1 MRYEFSLDEILSEH
15 PYDRPMIVDGVRC
28 HGGFVDEHYV
38 SPRTLVR
45 SEAIAAWQ
53 SRLPAGE
60 LAAVLD
66 PITARIP
73 PHFPNIPQT
82 RLLVREGV
90 TMPLVRILSLIAI
103 VEGFGGD
110 VLRTVPVPPF
120 RERVR
125 EPIDGT
131 ALAHLAALFEAH
143 ARDEAGHRLM
153 WELAR
158 DIALD
163 RPEIPTDLAGA
174 RPPSGSPRLL
184 TEIPA
189 DLEALL
195 LRMLGVL
202 TIEVFAMEAFRWAKA
217 VLGDA
222 SLFARHAEATALVG
236 YIQQDETPHVRY
248 LATVLAE
255 LRCRTLVGS
264 DGATVSGRD
273 IIDRARDMIVAF
285 QTGPAHEANVGF
297 RRKVIERYTAEHPR
311 CEAVLD
317 ELRVLGTA
325 PALSG
330 NVIDVAQDVG
340 GRPTSR

>member
-1 MRYEFSLDEILSEH
+1 MRYDFSFDEILSEH
-15 PYDRPMIVDGVRC
+15 RYERPLVVDGVHC
-28 HGGFVDEHYV
+28 HGGFVGDRYV
-38 SPRTLVR
+38 SPRTFVR
-45 SEAIAAWQ
+45 SDAIAAWQ

-60 LAAVLD
+60 LAAILD
-66 PITARIP
+66 PIAAQIP
-73 PHFPNIPQT
+73 SHFPSASQT

-90 TMPLVRILSLIAI
+90 RMPLVRILSLIAI
-103 VEGFGGD
+103 VEGFGGE
-110 VLRTVPVPPF
+110 VLRIVPVPPLG
-120 RERVR
+120 ERVR
-125 EPIDGT
+125 EPLDRT
-131 ALAHLAALFEAH
+131 ALAHLGALFEAH

-163 RPEIPTDLAGA
+163 RPQIPKDLAGT
-174 RPPSGSPRLL
+174 RPASGNPRLL

-222 SLFARHAEATALVG
+222 SLFPRHADAAALVG
-236 YIQQDETPHVRY
+236 YIQQDETPHVGY

-264 DGATVSGRD
+264 DGTAVAGRAVV
-273 IIDRARDMIVAF
+273 DRARDLIVAF
-285 QTGPAHEANVGF
+285 QTGPAHQANVAF
-297 RRKVIERYTAEHPR
+297 RTQVVERYAADHPR
-311 CEAVLD
+311 RDAVL
-317 ELRVLGTA
+317 EEFRTLGRA
-325 PALSG
+325 A
-330 NVIDVAQDVG
+330 
-340 GRPTSR
+340 

>member
-1 MRYEFSLDEILSEH
+1 MRYDFSFDELLSEH
-15 PYDRPMIVDGVRC
+15 PYDRPLIIDGVRC
-28 HGGFVDEHYV
+28 HGGFVAERYV

-45 SEAIAAWQ
+45 SDAIAAWQ

-60 LAAVLD
+60 IAAILD
-66 PITARIP
+66 PITACIP
-73 PHFPNIPQT
+73 PHFPTASQT

-110 VLRTVPVPPF
+110 VLRTVPVPPL

-163 RPEIPTDLAGA
+163 RPEVPADLAGT
-174 RPPSGSPRLL
+174 RPASGNPRLL
-184 TEIPA
+184 TEIPT

-222 SLFARHAEATALVG
+222 SLFPRHAEAASLIG
-236 YIQQDETPHVRY
+236 YIQQDETPHVGY

-264 DGATVSGRD
+264 DGTSVSGREVV
-273 IIDRARDMIVAF
+273 DRARDMIVAF
-285 QTGPAHEANVGF
+285 QTGPAHRANVEF
-297 RRKVIERYTAEHPR
+297 RTKVIERYAAGHPR
-311 CEAVLD
+311 RDAVL
-317 ELRVLGTA
+317 EEFRSIA
-325 PALSG
+325 
-330 NVIDVAQDVG
+330 
-340 GRPTSR
+340 

>member
-1 MRYEFSLDEILSEH
+1 MRYDFSFDELLSEH
-15 PYDRPMIVDGVRC
+15 PYDRPLIIDGVRC
-28 HGGFVDEHYV
+28 HGGFVAERYV

-45 SEAIAAWQ
+45 SDAIAAWQ

-60 LAAVLD
+60 IAAILD
-66 PITARIP
+66 PITACIP
-73 PHFPNIPQT
+73 PHFPTASQT

-110 VLRTVPVPPF
+110 VLRTVPVPPL

-163 RPEIPTDLAGA
+163 RPEVPADLAGT
-174 RPPSGSPRLL
+174 RPASGNPRLL

-222 SLFARHAEATALVG
+222 SLFPRHAEAASLIG
-236 YIQQDETPHVRY
+236 YIQQDETPHVGY

-264 DGATVSGRD
+264 DGTSVSGREVV
-273 IIDRARDMIVAF
+273 DRARDMIVAF
-285 QTGPAHEANVGF
+285 QTGPAHRANVEF
-297 RRKVIERYTAEHPR
+297 RTKVIERYAAGHPR
-311 CEAVLD
+311 RDAVL
-317 ELRVLGTA
+317 EEFRSIA
-325 PALSG
+325 
-330 NVIDVAQDVG
+330 
-340 GRPTSR
+340 

>member
-1 MRYEFSLDEILSEH
+1 MRYDFSFDELLSEH
-15 PYDRPMIVDGVRC
+15 PYDRPLIIDGVRC
-28 HGGFVDEHYV
+28 HGGFVAERYV

-45 SEAIAAWQ
+45 SDAIAAWQ

-60 LAAVLD
+60 IAAILD
-66 PITARIP
+66 PITACIP
-73 PHFPNIPQT
+73 PHFPTASQT

-110 VLRTVPVPPF
+110 VLRAVPVPPL

-163 RPEIPTDLAGA
+163 RPEVPADLAGT
-174 RPPSGSPRLL
+174 RPASGNPRLL
-184 TEIPA
+184 TEIPT

-222 SLFARHAEATALVG
+222 SLFPRHAEAASLIG
-236 YIQQDETPHVRY
+236 YIQQDETPHVGY

-264 DGATVSGRD
+264 DGTSVSGREVV
-273 IIDRARDMIVAF
+273 DRARDMIVAF
-285 QTGPAHEANVGF
+285 QTGPAHRANVEF
-297 RRKVIERYTAEHPR
+297 RTKVIERYAAGHPR
-311 CEAVLD
+311 RDAVL
-317 ELRVLGTA
+317 EEFRSIA
-325 PALSG
+325 
-330 NVIDVAQDVG
+330 
-340 GRPTSR
+340 